1 MGEKHWLGYYLSLL
15 ARGEGEREMGRTRR
29 SNGRV
34 HTPLHH
40 VFCFVSVIEM
50 LGPGRSSCGVDDVGT
65 VARIDLVQCIWKTSM
80 EGHDMNGRLPV
91 SG

>member
-1 MGEKHWLGYYLSLL
+1 
-15 ARGEGEREMGRTRR
+15 MGRTRR

-65 VARIDLVQCIWKTSM
+65 VSRIDLVQWETPM
-80 EGHDMNGRLPV
+80 EGHDMNGRLPM